1 MKKSKCWQWAN
12 CNKICTKI
20 VRSSREKKESSQI
33 IGALPKATRN
43 ETGRWTKN
51 NVPAYWK
58 TIKAR
63 LGKSSLY
70 TPRVQRFS
78 SPSPANVAR
87 PFRRGNRDIG
97 KRPTTKFS
105 KLKRP
110 VPRIASLPAK
120 INASDAEH
128 LRNTHTHTHTHD
140 FCEQWQDEFQ
150 VTKSEIYTTK
160 ERERQRISQYA
171 PVLVLDHIHHVNHDH
186 SDNVHA
192 PLLKT
197 FCLSRSGILQHLGN
211 EACVISLCAIS
222 PTKRLCYC

>member
-128 LRNTHTHTHTHD
+128 LRNTHTHTHTHTHMTFASSD
-140 FCEQWQDEFQ
+140 RMNSKLPRAKYTQWKREKDREFPN
-150 VTKSEIYTTK
+150 THRSSSSITSTMSIMTILTMYTLRCWK
-160 ERERQRISQYA
+160 
-171 PVLVLDHIHHVNHDH
+171 
-186 SDNVHA
+186 
-192 PLLKT
+192 
-197 FCLSRSGILQHLGN
+197 RSVCHEVGFFN
-211 EACVISLCAIS
+211 
-222 PTKRLCYC
+222 T